1 MSSIPVITIDGPS
14 GVGKGTLAQ
23 YLVCKTGFHLLDS
36 GAIYRAL
43 AYGAIKN
50 EIALDDIPGLVALS
64 THLPVEFKATSILY
78 EGADVTSKV
87 RNEEI
92 AAVASTVAVIPEVR
106 AALLQRQ
113 KDFAS
118 LPGLVADGRDMGTV
132 VFPSSPVKLYLT
144 ASAEIRAERRV
155 KQLKNQG
162 IDANIARITQDIKE
176 RDERDTGRKTAP
188 LKPADD
194 AIIIDTSN
202 LDIQEVC
209 QKAESL
215 LWEKGLMK

>member
-1 MSSIPVITIDGPS
+1 MSNIPVVTIDGPS

-23 YLVCKTGFHLLDS
+23 YLTCKTGYHLLDS

-43 AYGAIKN
+43 AFGAVKN
-50 EIALDDIPGLVALS
+50 TMALDDIPGLVKLAE
-64 THLPVEFKATSILY
+64 TLPVEFKATSILY
-78 EGADVTSKV
+78 DGEDVTSKV
-87 RNEEI
+87 RTEEV
-92 AAVASTVAVIPEVR
+92 AGVASTVAVIPEVR

-113 KDFAS
+113 KDFAE

-132 VFPSSPVKLYLT
+132 VFPESPLKLYLT
-144 ASAEIRAERRV
+144 ASAEVRAKRRV

-162 IDANIARITQDIKE
+162 IDANIVQITQDIQE

-194 AIIIDTSN
+194 AIVIDTSD

-209 QKAESL
+209 QKAMSL
-215 LWEKGLMK
+215 LWERNLMK

>member
-43 AYGAIKN
+43 AYGAVKN

-78 EGADVTSKV
+78 EGVDVTSKV
-87 RNEEI
+87 RNEEV

-113 KDFAS
+113 KDFAN
-118 LPGLVADGRDMGTV
+118 LPGLIADGRDMGTV

-194 AIIIDTSN
+194 AVIIDTSN

>member
-1 MSSIPVITIDGPS
+1 MSSVPVITIDGPS

-43 AYGAIKN
+43 AYGAVKN
-50 EIALDDIPGLVALS
+50 EIPLDDIPGLVALS

-78 EGADVTSKV
+78 EGEDVTSKV
-87 RNEEI
+87 RNEEV

-113 KDFAS
+113 KDFAN

-162 IDANIARITQDIKE
+162 IDANIAQITQDIKE

-202 LDIQEVC
+202 LDIQVVC